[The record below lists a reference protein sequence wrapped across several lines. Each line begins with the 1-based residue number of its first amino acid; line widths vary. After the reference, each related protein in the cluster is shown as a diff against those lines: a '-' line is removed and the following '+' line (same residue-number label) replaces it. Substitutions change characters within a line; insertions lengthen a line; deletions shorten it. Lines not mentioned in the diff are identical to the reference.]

1 MKILYLSDHGPYS
14 STFIRQDVEA
24 MSKIHEV
31 LYVCFATDR
40 EYEGKNVPSRL
51 IKYPAHSISSRIM
64 WRLENAGIY
73 SCWYNKPFSAAL
85 RAVIDEFRPDMI
97 HCQFAYEGLK
107 FFDNVDV
114 DIPVVVNFR
123 GYDASY
129 KLRKACYVQKMKKI
143 LARQNVFPVFVCDA
157 LRKNLTEKGIGINE
171 KHLILYTGVNTELFK
186 KRNYEVSAQPVFIQT
201 GTFNDKKGQEIAVRA
216 FQQFLQKSVGSD
228 AKLIFI
234 GEGRNLP
241 EVQLLVQELNITDKV
256 EFTGK
261 LPQEKIIQ
269 YLDKATVFV
278 HHSITAP
285 NGDMEGVPNA
295 VIEAMAM
302 ELPILSTFHSG
313 IPEAVCHKDNG
324 LLCREGDIETL
335 AEQMEEIIKWGYLP
349 QNRVRVQEQ
358 FSINGHI
365 DKLNNFYNTIV

>member
-1 MKILYLSDHGPYS
+1 
-14 STFIRQDVEA
+14 
-24 MSKIHEV
+24 
-31 LYVCFATDR
+31 
-40 EYEGKNVPSRL
+40 
-51 IKYPAHSISSRIM
+51 
-64 WRLENAGIY
+64 
-73 SCWYNKPFSAAL
+73 
-85 RAVIDEFRPDMI
+85 
-97 HCQFAYEGLK
+97 
-107 FFDNVDV
+107 
-114 DIPVVVNFR
+114 
-123 GYDASY
+123 
-129 KLRKACYVQKMKKI
+129 
-143 LARQNVFPVFVCDA
+143 
-157 LRKNLTEKGIGINE
+157 
-171 KHLILYTGVNTELFK
+171 
-186 KRNYEVSAQPVFIQT
+186 
-201 GTFNDKKGQEIAVRA
+201 
-216 FQQFLQKSVGSD
+216 LQKYVGSD

-285 NGDMEGVPNA
+285 NGDMEGIPNA

-313 IPEAVCHKDNG
+313 IPEAVSHKDNG

-349 QNRVRVQEQ
+349 QNRVRVINQ
-358 FSINGHI
+358 FEVNKHLQL
-365 DKLNNFYNTIV
+365 LNEFYSTIHLQNKY